1 MQYNL
6 GGKIKMKRNI
16 ERYLIIFSI
25 LIIPTIGFCETPEE
39 YRVKDT
45 DLNIETASANLS
57 GIEAALKDFRGF
69 TEMVLADGVVDELKD
84 DKAVANIKIKRGD
97 LKRFSTLD
105 WSTQNIG
112 FNNWILKLRGTLL
125 KSAYLT
131 KKYEYEL
138 SKCRKDVSKIKLS
151 NLEKVMNDAL
161 AQYRTFLSRATLVD

>member
-1 MQYNL
+1 
-6 GGKIKMKRNI
+6 MKKNI

-25 LIIPTIGFCETPEE
+25 LIIPIIGLCETPEE

-45 DLNIETASANLS
+45 DLNIETANANLNS
-57 GIEAALKDFRGF
+57 IETALKDFRGF
-69 TEMVLADGVVDELKD
+69 TEVVLTDEVLDKLKD

-97 LKRFSTLD
+97 LKGFSTLD

-112 FNNWILKLRGTLL
+112 FNNWMLKLRGALL

-138 SKCRKDVSKIKLS
+138 AKCRKDVSKIKLS
-151 NLEKVMNDAL
+151 NLEKAMNDAL
-161 AQYRTFLSRATLVD
+161 AQYQTFLSRATLVD